1 MKPETID
8 TIHTNT
14 LSGELRRKI
23 LRLYHGANAGH
34 IGCSLSCIDLMIATL
49 VQRKR
54 EQDTFLL
61 SKGHAAAALYAC
73 LNYLGDISDAEL
85 DTFYKNGTTL
95 PAHPAPN
102 KHRGIPFATGSL
114 GHGLPIG
121 TGIAQAGK
129 LIGDDSRVFV
139 LMSDGETN
147 EGTTWE
153 AAHFA
158 LQHGLDNLI
167 ILVDK
172 NGLQGFGNTADVM
185 GDTASANLWRAIGFE
200 TVEVDGHDVE
210 QIGAAIDR
218 LTAVSNGKRGDR
230 IGGPARPKAI
240 IAHTI
245 KGKGVS
251 YMENKLEWH
260 YLPMTPAQYEEAV
273 RDVNETY
280 SI

>member
-1 MKPETID
+1 MIETID
-8 TIHTNT
+8 TTV
-14 LSGELRRKI
+14 LSGELRLKV
-23 LRLYHGANAGH
+23 LSLYHAANAGH
-34 IGCSLSCIDLMIATL
+34 IGCSLSCIDLMITTL

-73 LNYLGDISDAEL
+73 LNHLGDIPDEEL

-102 KHRGIPFATGSL
+102 QHRGIPFATGSL

-129 LIGDDSRVFV
+129 LLGDGSKVFV

-158 LQHGLDNLI
+158 AQYRLDNLVVLI
-167 ILVDK
+167 DK

-185 GDTASANLWRAIGFE
+185 GDTASADLWRAIGFE
-200 TVEVDGHDVE
+200 TVEVNGHDVDE
-210 QIGAAIDR
+210 IGATIDR
-218 LTAVSNGKRGDR
+218 LTAVPNGK
-230 IGGPARPKAI
+230 PKVI
-240 IAHTI
+240 IARTV

-273 RDVNETY
+273 GDVKSTY
-280 SI
+280 NV

>member
-1 MKPETID
+1 MTTI
-8 TIHTNT
+8 NKAV
-14 LSGELRRKI
+14 LSGELRLKV
-23 LRLYHGANAGH
+23 LGLYHAANAGH
-34 IGCSLSCIDLMIATL
+34 IGCSLSCIDLMIASL
-49 VQRKR
+49 VLRKR

-73 LNYLGDISDAEL
+73 LNHLGEISDEEL
-85 DTFYKNGTTL
+85 ATYYKNGTTL
-95 PAHPAPN
+95 PAHPAPGQY
-102 KHRGIPFATGSL
+102 RGIPFATGSL

-129 LIGDDSRVFV
+129 LLGEDSRAFV

-158 LQHGLDNLI
+158 VQHQLDNLI
-167 ILVDK
+167 VLIDK
-172 NGLQGFGNTADVM
+172 NGLQGFGNTTDVM
-185 GDTASANLWRAIGFE
+185 GDTAAADLWRAIGFE

-210 QIGAAIDR
+210 AIRATIDR
-218 LTAVSNGKRGDR
+218 LTATSNQK
-230 IGGPARPKAI
+230 PKVI
-240 IAHTI
+240 IAHTV

-251 YMENKLEWH
+251 YMENRLEWH

-273 RDVNETY
+273 GEVKEKY
-280 SI
+280 K

>member
-1 MKPETID
+1 MKPETIES
-8 TIHTNT
+8 IHTNT

-23 LRLYHGANAGH
+23 LRLYHAANAGH

-54 EQDTFLL
+54 DQDTFLL

-73 LNYLGDISDAEL
+73 LNHLGDISDTEL

-158 LQHGLDNLI
+158 VQHGLDNLI
-167 ILVDK
+167 MLIDK
-172 NGLQGFGNTADVM
+172 NGLQGFDNTANVM
-185 GDTASANLWRAIGFE
+185 GDTASANLWQTIGFE

-210 QIGAAIDR
+210 QIGDAIDR
-218 LTAVSNGKRGDR
+218 LTAVPNG
-230 IGGPARPKAI
+230 RPKAI
-240 IAHTI
+240 IAHTV

-273 RDVNETY
+273 GDVENKYLSGVRSEE
-280 SI
+280 